1 MFGIDVIKK
10 RRSAKAMSGRNAHL
24 ISLFFLV
31 MLLPACTQ
39 TFLISKD
46 CRNYFF
52 GSDEKEL
59 RTMLCDSGD
68 LRRILDDAQLPP
80 ETKDSLYGYQCTE
93 RSGDKVREL
102 YGALSLEQ
110 KRDLKYSFQKH
121 GYDINYRPTRS
132 RMRDPFGYEDY
143 TDLCPPG
150 GGY

>member
-1 MFGIDVIKK
+1 MARDKGSVVSLLFVVLVLVL
-10 RRSAKAMSGRNAHL
+10 SGC
-24 ISLFFLV
+24 S
-31 MLLPACTQ
+31 Q
-39 TFLISKD
+39 TFLVSRD
-46 CRNYFF
+46 CKSYFF

-80 ETKDSLYGYQCTE
+80 ETRDSLYGYQCTE

-102 YGALSLEQ
+102 YSSLSPGQ
-110 KRDLKYSFQKH
+110 KGDLKYSFQKH

-150 GGY
+150 VAY